1 MTFSIVARSAD
12 GQSWGV
18 AVASKFLA
26 VGAVVPAASSDAG
39 ALAAQ
44 AMPDLSHR
52 PKGLELLRQG
62 HRAQQALEAL
72 LADDEGRA
80 HRQTGVVDRDGG
92 SASYTGAECIDWAG
106 DRQGAGYA
114 VQGNCLAGAD
124 VVAAMELTW
133 QQSEAEP
140 LPRRLLAALR
150 SGDAAGGDKRGRQS
164 AALLVVTPAGGY
176 GGTSDVQVD
185 LRVDDHPE
193 PVTELARLLDLHELY
208 FGHPDPDTL
217 RPLSGDLATDVRD
230 LLAQTGHT
238 GDDLDDTLL
247 TWMGVENY
255 EERHVPGS
263 IDPLV
268 LDKLRES
275 AGREAGQ
282 PAGREAEQPAGREAD
297 AGTDR

>member
-26 VGAVVPAASSDAG
+26 VGAVVTAAAADAG

-52 PKGLELLRQG
+52 PKGLQLLREG

-133 QQSEAEP
+133 QQAKAEP
-140 LPRRLLAALR
+140 LPHRLLAALR
-150 SGDAAGGDKRGRQS
+150 AGDAAGGDKRGRQS

-193 PVTELARLLDLHELY
+193 PVTELARLLDLHDLY